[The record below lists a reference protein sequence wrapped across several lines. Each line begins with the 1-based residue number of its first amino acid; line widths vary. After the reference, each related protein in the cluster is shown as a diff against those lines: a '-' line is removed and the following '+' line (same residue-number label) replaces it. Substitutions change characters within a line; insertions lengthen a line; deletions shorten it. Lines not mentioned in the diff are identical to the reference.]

1 MRAAIFDVLVGW
13 ALDKK
18 MLAAGV
24 RVSSSR
30 RLALAALVL
39 RIFLPPALSWVDAVA
54 FALVL
59 IGPDLA
65 HAVSKAPEAALGAIG
80 SLVGTLTSRFRG
92 TTIDL
97 PPEGQ
102 Q

>member
-1 MRAAIFDVLVGW
+1 MKEAIFDVLVGW

-39 RIFLPPALSWVDAVA
+39 RIFVPRALTWVDAVA

-65 HAVSKAPEAALGAIG
+65 HAVSKAPEVALNAIG
-80 SLVGTLTSRFRG
+80 NLVSTLTSRFRG
-92 TTIDL
+92 ATTEA
-97 PPEGQ
+97 PK
-102 Q
+102 